1 MLSTLALTIALA
13 PSAQASCPADVTIS
27 GALTCSSSYTGT
39 VAASDDSYLGGD
51 CDDSACYSCGEPYAN
66 ENQDAPEAV
75 YTFECQ
81 RAGTVQ
87 MLITDLTC
95 DLDIYV
101 LDDGCDPY
109 TGCLMGSTAPYDVD
123 DSVEFECARGE
134 IYYIVVEAYGTSH
147 LEDASGPCTDDGTAT
162 GTVYDPGYTLSFDV
176 SASTGCAE
184 DCDDGED
191 NDLDGD
197 VDCDDSD
204 CWVEDL
210 CCDTDGDGYRAEG
223 DCGGDDCDDTDPTV
237 HPGADEGDASGN
249 GNGVDNDCDGTVDE
263 GTNDYDDDGD
273 GFTENEG
280 DCDDDD
286 SGINP
291 DEIDIPDNGIDEDCD
306 GTDATT
312 PEDTDPPDPTDS
324 DPPDDSDGPVVDDT
338 AGGDDTGD
346 GDGKGGFGVCN
357 CSAAPGGLLGGSLMG
372 LLALGVAVRRRGAR
386 G

>member
-1 MLSTLALTIALA
+1 MLSTLVLTLALA

-39 VAASDDSYLGGD
+39 VTASDDSHLGGD
-51 CDDSACYSCGEPYAN
+51 CDDSACYTCGEPYAN
-66 ENQDAPEAV
+66 ENQVAPEAV

-101 LDDGCDPY
+101 LDDSCDPY

-123 DSVEFECARGE
+123 DSVEFECSRGDVH
-134 IYYIVVEAYGTSH
+134 YIVVEAYGTQH
-147 LEDASGPCTDDGTAT
+147 LDQASGPCTDDGTST

-197 VDCDDSD
+197 VDCDDT
-204 CWVEDL
+204 E
-210 CCDTDGDGYRAEG
+210 
-223 DCGGDDCDDTDPTV
+223 PTV
-237 HPGADEGDASGN
+237 YPGADEGDASGN
-249 GNGVDNDCDGTVDE
+249 GDGVDNDCDGTVDE
-263 GTNDYDDDGD
+263 GTNDYDDDRD

-286 SGINP
+286 AGINP
-291 DEIDIPDNGIDEDCD
+291 DETDIPDNGIDEDCD

-312 PEDTDPPDPTDS
+312 PEDTDPPEDTDGEE
-324 DPPDDSDGPVVDDT
+324 PDDSEGPVVDDT
-338 AGGDDTGD
+338 DAGGDDTGD
-346 GDGKGGFGVCN
+346 GDGKGGFGVCS
-357 CSAAPGGLLGGSLMG
+357 CSAASGGLLGGSLLG
-372 LLALGVAVRRRGAR
+372 LLALGLAVRRR
-386 G
+386 